1 VKLRVLHV
9 ITRMPVGG
17 AERLIADIVRRLD
30 RSRYHPMVC
39 CIQARGELAAEIEQ
53 AGTALFCLERMKSKR
68 FDWGAVRDL
77 ANLVRRERIDLV
89 HTHLYHA
96 NLYGRL
102 AAWRSGVPA
111 IATVHNTYTRP
122 KLHRRLINRLLSR
135 ASSRVIAVSE
145 DIRRDLI
152 RYDGVRPDKIVTIP
166 NAINIARIET
176 PISRQ
181 EARQRLGIPDHVLAI
196 GCVGRLEEQKG
207 HRFLVEALAILKDI
221 PLRVFF
227 VGDGRLRKTLEQQA
241 ASLGV
246 AQSTTFLGTR
256 QDVPEILK
264 ALDLYVMPSLW
275 EGLSLAMLE
284 AMAAALPVVI
294 SDVGG
299 VSQAVGKD
307 EYGIRV
313 PPGNAVEL
321 ARAIRSLS
329 GDSQRRVALGARARQ
344 RVLENFSLD
353 AMLREL
359 AKVYDEATP
368 GR

>member
-1 VKLRVLHV
+1 
-9 ITRMPVGG
+9 MPVGG
-17 AERLIADIVRRLD
+17 AERLIAEVVRGLD
-30 RSRYHPMVC
+30 RRRYDPMVC

-53 AGTALFCLERMKSKR
+53 AGIPVFCLERMKSKR

-77 ANLVRRERIDLV
+77 ANLLRRERIDLV

-102 AAWRSGVPA
+102 AAWRAGVPA

-152 RYDGVRPDKIVTIP
+152 RYDGVRPDKILTIT
-166 NAINIARIET
+166 NAIDIARIET

-196 GCVGRLEEQKG
+196 GCVARLEEQKG
-207 HRFLVEALAILKDI
+207 HRFLLEALTVLKGI

-227 VGDGRLRKTLEQQA
+227 VGDGRLRQTLEEQA
-241 ASLGV
+241 VSLGV

-264 ALDLYVMPSLW
+264 ALDVYVMPSLW
-275 EGLSLAMLE
+275 EGLSIAMLE

-299 VSQAVGKD
+299 VSQVVGND

-313 PPGNAVEL
+313 PPGNAAEL
-321 ARAIRSLS
+321 ARAIRSLCAEP
-329 GDSQRRVALGARARQ
+329 QRRAALGARAKQ

-359 AKVYDEATP
+359 TKVYEEATP